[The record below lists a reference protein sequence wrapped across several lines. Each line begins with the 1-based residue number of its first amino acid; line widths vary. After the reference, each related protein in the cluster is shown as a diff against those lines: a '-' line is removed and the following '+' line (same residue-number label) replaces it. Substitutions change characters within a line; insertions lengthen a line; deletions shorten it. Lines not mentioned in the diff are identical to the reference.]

1 VQGRGFEPLKAEPAG
16 LQPAPFGHS
25 GTPAGERHCSGVPAD
40 LWAPPAAA
48 VVHQLDVVLPV
59 TRYGRAVGSDVSFP
73 HGTVTFLFTD
83 IEGSTRLLRELGDE
97 YPDALAGHRRALREE
112 FMRHGGVEVDAQ
124 GDAFFVVFAKASD
137 ALAAAAGA
145 REALGDG
152 PIRVRMGLHTGEPTL
167 TEEGYVGIDVHRA
180 ARIAAAGHGGQ
191 ILLSQATRDLAGAER
206 LRDLGVHRLKD
217 LAAPERLYQLGDDA
231 FPPLKSVDQT
241 NLPVQPTPFVG
252 RERELAEVLAL
263 VDVHHVVT
271 LTGPGGA
278 GKTRLALQAAAESVE
293 QYGDGVWFV
302 SLAAV
307 EDPQQIEPT
316 IARVVGGP
324 DDLHAFLSGKR
335 TLLVLDNL
343 EQLLPDAADV
353 VARLDARILATSRGR
368 LNIAAEQ
375 EFPVPTLPIDDA
387 AALFTQ
393 RARQLEPRFEP
404 DASVRQIVERLDGL
418 PLAVELAAAR
428 VKVLTPGQI
437 LERLG
442 RSLDLL
448 TSGAHDAPE
457 RQRTLRG
464 TVEWS
469 HRLLTSD
476 EQRLFARLAVFAGS
490 FELDAAEAVCSAE
503 LDVLQSLVDK
513 SLLRR
518 GEDGRFFMLTTIKE
532 LALEKLRDLP
542 DASSVRRRHDDY
554 FLAVAEELEA
564 RERLSGL
571 RDLSAESLNRFE
583 RELPNFRAALAGLL
597 EDGRRESVL
606 RLGAALWRFWLNR
619 AQYRDAAD
627 WLEKAPLDDATLPLE
642 VRAAALGAAGGIAY
656 YTHDDVDGAERFWR
670 EGLELR
676 RVQDD
681 PHELGAA
688 LSRLAS
694 VAWRR
699 GDFDGA
705 IAYHKQSL
713 PLYQQGGAESL
724 LLTELHWL
732 GDAYRDRGDY
742 DEAERLLQ
750 ETAARARE
758 LGLDQQLTS
767 TLHSLGDLSLD
778 RVDPRSALERFAE
791 GLTYA
796 VATGSRRV
804 QIYCIAGIACALLQ
818 QGDDR
823 AAARLWGIAED
834 QEHRLG
840 FRMLL
845 TERQRYERLMSGA
858 RERLGASYETE
869 HRAGAGLTLEQAVA
883 KARLHVPA

>member
-1 VQGRGFEPLKAEPAG
+1 MV
-16 LQPAPFGHS
+16 
-25 GTPAGERHCSGVPAD
+25 ERV
-40 LWAPPAAA
+40 
-48 VVHQLDVVLPV
+48 
-59 TRYGRAVGSDVSFP
+59 RSDVSFP
-73 HGTVTFLFTD
+73 PGTVTLLFAD
-83 IEGSTRLLRELGDE
+83 IEGSTRLLQELGDD
-97 YPDALAGHRRALREE
+97 YADVLADHRRTLRAE
-112 FMRHGGVEVDAQ
+112 FARYGGVEVDTE
-124 GDAFFVVFAKASD
+124 GDAFFVAFAKASD
-137 ALAAAAGA
+137 AVAAATAVRA
-145 REALGDG
+145 ALADG
-152 PIRVRMGLHTGEPTL
+152 PIRVRMGLHTGEPTV

-191 ILLSQATRDLAGAER
+191 ILVSQSTRELAGADR

-217 LAAPERLYQLGDDA
+217 LAAPERLYQLDDDE

-252 RERELAEVLAL
+252 RESELAEVLAL
-263 VDVHHVVT
+263 LDLHRIVT
-271 LTGPGGA
+271 LTGPGGS

-307 EDPQQIEPT
+307 RDPQLIEPT

-324 DDLHAFLSGKR
+324 DLREFLAGKR

-343 EQLLPDAADV
+343 EQLLPDAATI
-353 VARLDARILATSRGR
+353 VARVDAHILATSRSR

-375 EFPVPTLPIDDA
+375 EFPVPALPLDDA

-404 DASVRQIVERLDGL
+404 DAAVRQIAERLDGL
-418 PLAVELAAAR
+418 PLPLELAAAR
-428 VKVLTPGQI
+428 VKVLTPAQI

-469 HRLLTSD
+469 YRLLTAD
-476 EQRLFARLAVFAGS
+476 EQPLFARMAVFAGS
-490 FELDAAEAVCSAE
+490 FELEAAEAVCFAD
-503 LDVLQSLVDK
+503 LDALQSLVDK

-518 GEDGRFFMLTTIKE
+518 SEDGRFFMLETIKA
-532 LALEKLRDLP
+532 LALEKLSDLA
-542 DASSVRRRHDDY
+542 DASSLRRRHDDY
-554 FLAVAEELEA
+554 FLGVAEDLDA
-564 RERLSGL
+564 RERLSGM
-571 RDLSAESLNRFE
+571 RDLSAASLDRFE
-583 RELPNFRAALAGLL
+583 RELPSFRAALAGLL
-597 EDGRRESVL
+597 EAGRREDILS
-606 RLGAALWRFWLNR
+606 LGAALWRFWLNR
-619 AQYRDAAD
+619 AQYCDAAD
-627 WLEKAPLDDATLPLE
+627 WLEKAPVDDATLPLD

-656 YTHDDVDGAERFWR
+656 YTHDDVEGAERFWR

-681 PHELGAA
+681 PHELGVA

-699 GDFDGA
+699 GDLDGA
-705 IAYHKQSL
+705 IGYHEQAL
-713 PLYQQGGAESL
+713 ELYEQAGAEAL

-732 GDAYRDRGDY
+732 GEAYRDRGDY
-742 DEAERLLQ
+742 DEGERLLE
-750 ETAARARE
+750 ETVNRSRA
-758 LGLDQQLTS
+758 LGFDQLLTS
-767 TLHSLGDLSLD
+767 ALHSLGDLSLD
-778 RVDPRSALERFAE
+778 RFDPNTALYRFSEA
-791 GLTYA
+791 LAYA
-796 VATGSRRV
+796 DATGNRRV
-804 QIYCIAGIACALLQ
+804 QIYCVAGIACALLE

-823 AAARLWGIAED
+823 AAARLWGIAQD
-834 QEHRLG
+834 QERRLG

-845 TERQRYERLMSGA
+845 NERQRYELLMSGA
-858 RERLGASYETE
+858 GERLGAGYEAD
-869 HRAGAGLTLEQAVA
+869 HRAGVGLTLEQAIA
-883 KARLHVPA
+883 EARQYVSA